1 MADAGQVPEG
11 VRRQNG
17 RARARGREPR
27 QRTQRPTRP
36 FPIKG
41 ARARY
46 RRALRAAVR
55 ELPPIVRDTIII
67 EMRRIEQTQ
76 DVTGALPVGWIA
88 AVNGAALTAYRRWLG
103 TTGQA
108 TNAAAA
114 RSFRE
119 VNAINMR
126 SVSAQI
132 RSLTGLDVFLPDTGL
147 DDIRQAYLMQNPRL
161 LNVATE
167 EEIGKMR
174 DIVIRG
180 YASGQR
186 ASEMA
191 PLIARRLQVT
201 DSRAVLIAEDQVGKL
216 NGNLTRMRHLDLGIT
231 RYTWRS
237 SEDEAVRRTHRI
249 FDGNEYSYEQGGSPE
264 GNPGE
269 PVRCRCHA
277 DPIIPGMAT

>member
-167 EEIGKMR
+167 E
-174 DIVIRG
+174 DVIVRVHGAQIVSRG
-180 YASGQR
+180 
-186 ASEMA
+186 SECD
-191 PLIARRLQVT
+191 R
-201 DSRAVLIAEDQVGKL
+201 
-216 NGNLTRMRHLDLGIT
+216 DLGVGMNH
-231 RYTWRS
+231 RR
-237 SEDEAVRRTHRI
+237 DFGAHAVDCQVHQH
-249 FDGNEYSYEQGGSPE
+249 F
-264 GNPGE
+264 
-269 PVRCRCHA
+269 A
-277 DPIIPGMAT
+277 